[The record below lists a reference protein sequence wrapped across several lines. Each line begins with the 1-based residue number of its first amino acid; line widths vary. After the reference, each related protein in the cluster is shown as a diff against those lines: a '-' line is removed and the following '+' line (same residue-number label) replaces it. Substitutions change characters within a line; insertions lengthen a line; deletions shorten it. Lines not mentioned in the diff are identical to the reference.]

1 LWRKVVQPKAAT
13 FSPFNRKKKEKM
25 TEKEII
31 DKQEENGNTLFYVMQ
46 IGDGTSDKTMITETG
61 REDF

>member
-1 LWRKVVQPKAAT
+1 
-13 FSPFNRKKKEKM
+13 M